1 VDKIYEPKYS
11 IDTHQHLWI
20 LSERKYDWISPDY
33 GVLYG
38 DFTPEGVAADVQA
51 AGITGTVLVQAADTY
66 EDSFYMLSVAS
77 KSSAIAAVV
86 GWLPFD
92 RPEEAQEAL
101 SLFKNSPVI
110 KGFRSLTHTYED
122 PRWIL
127 GSGVSK
133 TLFAA

>member
-1 VDKIYEPKYS
+1 MAV
-11 IDTHQHLWI
+11 
-20 LSERKYDWISPDY
+20 
-33 GVLYG
+33 
-38 DFTPEGVAADVQA
+38 DVQA

-66 EDSFYMLSVAS
+66 EDSFYILSVAS

-92 RPEEAQEAL
+92 RTEEAQEAL
-101 SLFKNSPVI
+101 SLFKNSSVI
-110 KGFRSLTHTYED
+110 KGFRFLTHTYED
-122 PRWIL
+122 SRWIL